1 MGLNVRRTIKSGTVY
16 LTNKL
21 EIMVTPMKRI
31 EIEKKL
37 KIEYINIFKSCNG
50 VLVVAQRVKNLSS
63 IHEDASSIPDLAHWS
78 KDPALP

>member
-37 KIEYINIFKSCNG
+37 KIEYINISKSCNG
-50 VLVVAQRVKNLSS
+50 VLVVA
-63 IHEDASSIPDLAHWS
+63 
-78 KDPALP
+78 